1 MSLIGVGTNR
11 SMTMF
16 KAALVIFSLVLIVAA
31 FVAVAKKSDYLEA
44 EKIRLQVK
52 RQNEG
57 IVLPDIFVSTEK

>member
-1 MSLIGVGTNR
+1 
-11 SMTMF
+11 MF
-16 KAALVIFSLVLIVAA
+16 KAALVIFSLVLMVAA

-52 RQNEG
+52 RQKEG